1 MRLLKHYWKD
11 RWKALLCAA
20 VLTALSVFLFYLFD
34 LPVEPLFYTFSILFV
49 AVLCFAI
56 PDFLL
61 YHRKVR
67 KLKQLQENLS
77 TLWEIPAIS
86 GTLPETVLLDSLE
99 LLCKRLKELEQLS
112 QERGQDMLEYY
123 TLWVHQI
130 KTPLSAMRLILQSA
144 PGAESEALAQ
154 ELFKVERYV
163 EMALGYLRMET
174 MSADLRLETCSAYD
188 IVRQAVKKFAPLFIY
203 QKLTLEFPEFE
214 NRVLTD
220 EKWLGFAVEQLLSNA
235 LKYTKTGTITI
246 SMDENDVLTIR
257 DTGIGISAED
267 LPRICE
273 RGFTGFNG
281 RQEKTSS
288 GLGLYLTRQILK
300 KLSTPMEITSEPGKG
315 TQVRLFLHKEKMK
328 HF

>member
-1 MRLLKHYWKD
+1 M
-11 RWKALLCAA
+11 
-20 VLTALSVFLFYLFD
+20 
-34 LPVEPLFYTFSILFV
+34 
-49 AVLCFAI
+49 
-56 PDFLL
+56 
-61 YHRKVR
+61 
-67 KLKQLQENLS
+67 
-77 TLWEIPAIS
+77 
-86 GTLPETVLLDSLE
+86 LLDSLE

-112 QERGQDMLEYY
+112 LERGQDMLEYY

>member
-1 MRLLKHYWKD
+1 MKNYLLSIW
-11 RWKALLCAA
+11 LLCT
-20 VLTALSVFLFYLFD
+20 L
-34 LPVEPLFYTFSILFV
+34 PLFSQDITGIWYGYPDLRTHRLRLTIELQEQKGAYSATLK
-49 AVLCFAI
+49 I
-56 PDFLL
+56 PDQSDRI
-61 YHRKVR
+61 YSDTKVNFIN
-67 KLKQLQENLS
+67 NL
-77 TLWEIPAIS
+77 
-86 GTLPETVLLDSLE
+86 
-99 LLCKRLKELEQLS
+99 
-112 QERGQDMLEYY
+112 
-123 TLWVHQI
+123 
-130 KTPLSAMRLILQSA
+130 
-144 PGAESEALAQ
+144 
-154 ELFKVERYV
+154 
-163 EMALGYLRMET
+163 
-174 MSADLRLETCSAYD
+174 
-188 IVRQAVKKFAPLFIY
+188 
-203 QKLTLEFPEFE
+203 LTLEFPEFE